1 LPFLKRNTIIAEE
14 GEEIMK
20 IEAIF

>member
-1 LPFLKRNTIIAEE
+1 LPFLKRNTIVAEE